1 MIQFNQEAWSKEHI
15 DMNAKLKTKVKND
28 FEKFFFKLMNNCF
41 WKDNGKYKKAQ
52 RYLVSNNR

>member
-41 WKDNGKYKKAQ
+41 WKDNGKYKKA
-52 RYLVSNNR
+52 